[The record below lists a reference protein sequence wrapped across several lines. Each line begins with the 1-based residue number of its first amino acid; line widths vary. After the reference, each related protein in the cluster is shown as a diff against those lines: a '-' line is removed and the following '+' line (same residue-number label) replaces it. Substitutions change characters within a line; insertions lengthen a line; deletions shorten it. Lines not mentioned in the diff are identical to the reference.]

1 MGQPTHCYDAE
12 KVENE
17 FSLEFLDQEHEFETL
32 LDSKI
37 KLKDKDLVFIQDN
50 NVINLAGVVGSKNTA
65 CNKDTKSVIV
75 ECAYFNPEIIIG
87 KSIKYDI
94 KSEAA
99 HKFERGVDPCCHE
112 MVLRRFLSIVN
123 DHADIKNIE
132 MISNNYDS
140 HRFSQIPFNLERIN
154 KILGSNID
162 ALEFEE
168 YLLKLNFTI
177 ENNKIVAPSYRADIK
192 TENDIAEEIARV
204 VGYNNIK
211 AQPFKILSLA
221 DKEITSRALELN
233 IKNLLIEHGFLEV
246 INNPF
251 VEYHSKNSIKVDNPL
266 DSNKNNIRISL
277 QQSLVDNLLYN
288 ERRQQDSVKLFEIS
302 DMYYLSDGVIENKRM
317 LGMICSGR
325 VGKNYEF
332 FKNIDK
338 KYLVNILNKVST
350 EMYFDLKNI
359 NRDDLESK
367 LNNEIIYVEID
378 LNSQKNINTK
388 LIDQNK
394 DNSDSNFIKYEPISL
409 FPSSFRDLSFAVKD
423 KDSYNNLQKFLL
435 NYKSDI
441 IKEIFVFDFFYN
453 EQKEEIKIGFRFVF
467 QSKISTI
474 TDTQVNMIMD
484 EIINET
490 SSMESVTIPGLI
502 N

>member
-1 MGQPTHCYDAE
+1 
-12 KVENE
+12 
-17 FSLEFLDQEHEFETL
+17 
-32 LDSKI
+32 
-37 KLKDKDLVFIQDN
+37 
-50 NVINLAGVVGSKNTA
+50 
-65 CNKDTKSVIV
+65 
-75 ECAYFNPEIIIG
+75 
-87 KSIKYDI
+87 
-94 KSEAA
+94 
-99 HKFERGVDPCCHE
+99 

-266 DSNKNNIRISL
+266 DSNKNNIR
-277 QQSLVDNLLYN
+277 LVCNNHLLTIFSIMK
-288 ERRQQDSVKLFEIS
+288 E
-302 DMYYLSDGVIENKRM
+302 G
-317 LGMICSGR
+317 
-325 VGKNYEF
+325 
-332 FKNIDK
+332 
-338 KYLVNILNKVST
+338 
-350 EMYFDLKNI
+350 
-359 NRDDLESK
+359 SK
-367 LNNEIIYVEID
+367 
-378 LNSQKNINTK
+378 T
-388 LIDQNK
+388 
-394 DNSDSNFIKYEPISL
+394 P
-409 FPSSFRDLSFAVKD
+409 
-423 KDSYNNLQKFLL
+423 
-435 NYKSDI
+435 
-441 IKEIFVFDFFYN
+441 
-453 EQKEEIKIGFRFVF
+453 
-467 QSKISTI
+467 
-474 TDTQVNMIMD
+474 
-484 EIINET
+484 
-490 SSMESVTIPGLI
+490 
-502 N
+502 

>member
-1 MGQPTHCYDAE
+1 M
-12 KVENE
+12 
-17 FSLEFLDQEHEFETL
+17 
-32 LDSKI
+32 
-37 KLKDKDLVFIQDN
+37 KDKDLVFIQDN

-251 VEYHSKNSIKVDNPL
+251 VEYPQKTLSK
-266 DSNKNNIRISL
+266 
-277 QQSLVDNLLYN
+277 
-288 ERRQQDSVKLFEIS
+288 
-302 DMYYLSDGVIENKRM
+302 
-317 LGMICSGR
+317 
-325 VGKNYEF
+325 
-332 FKNIDK
+332 
-338 KYLVNILNKVST
+338 
-350 EMYFDLKNI
+350 
-359 NRDDLESK
+359 
-367 LNNEIIYVEID
+367 
-378 LNSQKNINTK
+378 
-388 LIDQNK
+388 
-394 DNSDSNFIKYEPISL
+394 
-409 FPSSFRDLSFAVKD
+409 
-423 KDSYNNLQKFLL
+423 
-435 NYKSDI
+435 
-441 IKEIFVFDFFYN
+441 
-453 EQKEEIKIGFRFVF
+453 
-467 QSKISTI
+467 
-474 TDTQVNMIMD
+474 
-484 EIINET
+484 
-490 SSMESVTIPGLI
+490 
-502 N
+502 